1 MKKKSACIL
10 LVFAAVIVLTYM
22 TGESYYRG
30 ISEKAGLD
38 EQEEKIYK
46 YQYDMI
52 VDSPDSQFWQAVY
65 DSAKK
70 KAASNNV
77 LLEIMGSDRET
88 SYNKLDYMNMSI
100 AAKADGII
108 LQYNGEAGL
117 EEAINTA
124 VRNGIP
130 VVTVMS
136 DAVHSRR
143 QSFVGVSDYQLGM
156 AYGEI
161 VARYVNENTKK
172 ILILQKRDIDD
183 MNESQIY
190 TQISNAVQTAV
201 GSADIEIK
209 GRNLLS
215 TGTFETEEAVT
226 DIFQQKRNIPDI
238 LVCMDE
244 ETTECARQAVLD
256 FNLAGKVEIIGYY
269 TSEDILAAVEKVNPK
284 MKETVEAAEIKEE
297 GVEGCIIEGPISYD
311 LAMDPASAPIKGYVS
326 PVAGDADLLVVPDI
340 VSGNIAAKTITVIGG
355 GRTGGVVLGAKV
367 PVLLVSRAASADDK
381 YMSIVIAAL
390 VGSR

>member
-1 MKKKSACIL
+1 MKKKSVCIL
-10 LVFAAVIVLTYM
+10 LIFAAVIVLTYV

-38 EQEEKIYK
+38 KQEEKIYK

-70 KAASNNV
+70 KAAPNNV
-77 LLEIMGSDRET
+77 LIEIMGPDRET
-88 SYNKLDYMNMSI
+88 SYDKLDYMNMSI

-161 VARYVNENTKK
+161 VAKYVDENTKK

-190 TQISNAVQTAV
+190 TQISNAVKMAA
-201 GSADIEIK
+201 GSEDIEIK

-226 DIFQQKRNIPDI
+226 DIFQQKDKIPDI
-238 LVCMDE
+238 LVCRDE

-256 FNLAGKVEIIGYY
+256 FNLAGKVTIIGYY
-269 TSEDILAAVEKVNPK
+269 SSEDILTAVEKGVISVTCDVDTDQLGRYSIEALTEYQ
-284 MKETVEAAEIKEE
+284 KEGRTNSYYNVDINFLDKKAVCEMRKEE
-297 GVEGCIIEGPISYD
+297 
-311 LAMDPASAPIKGYVS
+311 
-326 PVAGDADLLVVPDI
+326 
-340 VSGNIAAKTITVIGG
+340 
-355 GRTGGVVLGAKV
+355 RTQ
-367 PVLLVSRAASADDK
+367 
-381 YMSIVIAAL
+381 
-390 VGSR
+390 

>member
-70 KAASNNV
+70 KAAQNNV
-77 LLEIMGSDRET
+77 LLEIMGPDRET
-88 SYNKLDYMNMSI
+88 SYDKLDYMNMSI

-136 DAVHSRR
+136 DAVESAIISLAWLTGKLLPNTWMRTRR
-143 QSFVGVSDYQLGM
+143 RS
-156 AYGEI
+156 
-161 VARYVNENTKK
+161 
-172 ILILQKRDIDD
+172 
-183 MNESQIY
+183 
-190 TQISNAVQTAV
+190 
-201 GSADIEIK
+201 
-209 GRNLLS
+209 
-215 TGTFETEEAVT
+215 
-226 DIFQQKRNIPDI
+226 
-238 LVCMDE
+238 
-244 ETTECARQAVLD
+244 
-256 FNLAGKVEIIGYY
+256 
-269 TSEDILAAVEKVNPK
+269 
-284 MKETVEAAEIKEE
+284 
-297 GVEGCIIEGPISYD
+297 
-311 LAMDPASAPIKGYVS
+311 
-326 PVAGDADLLVVPDI
+326 
-340 VSGNIAAKTITVIGG
+340 
-355 GRTGGVVLGAKV
+355 
-367 PVLLVSRAASADDK
+367 
-381 YMSIVIAAL
+381 
-390 VGSR
+390 

>member
-1 MKKKSACIL
+1 MKKKSVCIL
-10 LVFAAVIVLTYM
+10 LIFAAVIVLTYV

-38 EQEEKIYK
+38 KQEEKIYK

-70 KAASNNV
+70 KAAPNNV
-77 LLEIMGSDRET
+77 LIEIMGPDRET
-88 SYNKLDYMNMSI
+88 SYDKLDYMNMSI

-161 VARYVNENTKK
+161 VAKYVDE
-172 ILILQKRDIDD
+172 

-190 TQISNAVQTAV
+190 TQISNAVKMAA
-201 GSADIEIK
+201 GSEDIEIK

-226 DIFQQKRNIPDI
+226 DIFQQKRNVPDI

-244 ETTECARQAVLD
+244 ETTECARQAILD
-256 FNLAGKVEIIGYY
+256 FNLAGKVKIIGYY
-269 TSEDILAAVEKVNPK
+269 TSEDILAAVEKGVISV
-284 MKETVEAAEIKEE
+284 TCDVDTTQLGQYSVEA
-297 GVEGCIIEGPISYD
+297 VTSYIED
-311 LAMDPASAPIKGYVS
+311 
-326 PVAGDADLLVVPDI
+326 
-340 VSGNIAAKTITVIGG
+340 
-355 GRTGGVVLGAKV
+355 GRTNSFYNVDINFLDRTAVEKMRREAVTDEKDSLE
-367 PVLLVSRAASADDK
+367 
-381 YMSIVIAAL
+381 
-390 VGSR
+390 